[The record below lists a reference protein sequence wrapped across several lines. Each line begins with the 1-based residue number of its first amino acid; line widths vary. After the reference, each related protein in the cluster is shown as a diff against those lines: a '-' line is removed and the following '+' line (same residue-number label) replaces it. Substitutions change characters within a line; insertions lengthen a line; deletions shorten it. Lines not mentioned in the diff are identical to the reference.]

1 MAGEQG
7 RNLTAKILAVI
18 LAIILWLYVMNEQNP
33 PVEATFTVPLEVRN
47 VMSGLVVEDAPDTVR
62 VKVRG
67 PRSIIAGVMTKDLK
81 SYIDLRGLGE
91 GQHNVR
97 VAAAIPSS
105 LNLVEV
111 SPDKVT
117 VRLDTSISRQVPVE
131 VRLTGSAAAGVAV
144 GKVTARPEQITI
156 EGPKSAVNAVERVVA
171 IVDLSGRQADFTV
184 DVPLKLLNQSGK
196 EVQGLTVYSN
206 KATVT
211 ATLVKGPSK
220 KTVDVKPIIYGELAS
235 GVQLARITTEP
246 AKVEITGDSREI
258 EKIDFI
264 YTEPVNLAG
273 INRETTRE
281 AKLQLKEGIVASQ
294 DAVTV
299 HIIVGTKQ

>member
-33 PVEATFTVPLEVRN
+33 PIEATFTVPLEVRN
-47 VMSGLVVEDAPDTVR
+47 VAGGLVVEDAPDTVR
-62 VKVRG
+62 IKVRG

-131 VRLTGSAAAGVAV
+131 VRLTGTAAAGVVV

-184 DVPLKLLNQSGK
+184 DVPLKLFSQNGK
-196 EVQGLTVYSN
+196 EVQGLTVYSD
-206 KATVT
+206 KVTVT

-235 GVQLARITTEP
+235 GVQLTRITTEP

-294 DAVTV
+294 GAVTV
-299 HIIVGTKQ
+299 HIIVGTRQ